1 MQRRVKLPSGPLIH
15 YWKFCREIAK
25 AVCPLD
31 TSPTGIDC
39 VWAKSYPSGV
49 PSPYAG
55 TNVPF
60 PLDEADRRA
69 LARVLPKLPPL
80 KYPMSEEDAGS
91 FMEAYAKRPDRPM
104 WMPVL
109 VTEETVL
116 GLKIR
121 HDQVMD
127 RHIASIREENRA
139 RRLVPVDANY
149 VPIEAVQAGA
159 YLIRKDAIA
168 YLDRHGLAYDD
179 EDARRSHEGEVES
192 STAPGKVVLS
202 LSDRE
207 TIPIR
212 HAKLVAEGVKNPTD
226 LLAKEFGVST
236 RRIRALVS
244 EANAKKQ
251 NPSSLSRMIV
261 SLSKRG

>member
-1 MQRRVKLPSGPLIH
+1 MQVRVKLPSGPLIH

-25 AVCPLD
+25 AVCPID
-31 TSPTGIDC
+31 THPTGIDC

-69 LARVLPKLPPL
+69 LAKILPKLPPL
-80 KYPMSEEDAGS
+80 KYPMSDEDAGS
-91 FMEAYAKRPDRPM
+91 FMDAYAKRPDRPM

-127 RHIASIREENRA
+127 RHIASIREEHRA

-149 VPIEAVQAGA
+149 VPLEAVQAGA
-159 YLIRKDAIA
+159 FLTRKDAIA

-179 EDARRSHEGEVES
+179 EDVRKSLEDDVEP
-192 STAPGKVVLS
+192 STAVGKAILS

-207 TIPIR
+207 AIPMR
-212 HAKLVAEGVKNPTD
+212 HAKLVADGVKNPTD

-236 RRIRALVS
+236 RRIRTLVS
-244 EANAKKQ
+244 EAKAMKL
-251 NPSSLSRMIV
+251 NPPPLSHMLV
-261 SLSKRG
+261 SLAKRG